1 MAETRICNHM
11 NEDHQLSLFM
21 IVDST
26 LGRRERNVTV
36 SNCKMTAINLKES
49 KISYVAC
56 KNDTCSQREVV
67 IKFVPPMNSFVDM
80 RPRLAE
86 LHHEKSEPKISWLV
100 TEPLCR
106 LIILMIMGLGYAH
119 HFLDFQELANKNDLF
134 RSVFGSEGQI
144 LAFAIQCSLIFAVG
158 AHLAEAV
165 YGFYLCKKILQFR
178 NKASVLWFFMIS
190 MVGYPMTSK
199 CIEFARIQKN
209 HSKEKK

>member
-1 MAETRICNHM
+1 
-11 NEDHQLSLFM
+11 
-21 IVDST
+21 
-26 LGRRERNVTV
+26 
-36 SNCKMTAINLKES
+36 
-49 KISYVAC
+49 
-56 KNDTCSQREVV
+56 
-67 IKFVPPMNSFVDM
+67 
-80 RPRLAE
+80 
-86 LHHEKSEPKISWLV
+86 
-100 TEPLCR
+100 
-106 LIILMIMGLGYAH
+106 MIMGLGYAH